1 VQIQVFQGER
11 EIAAY
16 NRKLGMFEL
25 AGLASAK
32 RDSVAATRAIVP
44 TAAGKTDGG
53 PQIEIAF
60 DIDANG
66 IVNVSAKDLGTG
78 KEQSVQITGGSA
90 LPKEDIEKMV
100 RDAEQYAVKD
110 RKRRE
115 EAEVRNQA
123 DTLVY
128 STEKFLG
135 ENEDK
140 VPEDIKSEVRQALAE
155 VKKALESNDTDA
167 IKSATGRAAQVSQK
181 MGTATYQQAQAQQ
194 ANPTADSAGDSTGTA
209 DDEVVEEEIVD
220 DGDIDAIEID
230 ASASGAHATATEVPG
245 SVRSAQAPDSA
256 RHSPPR
262 NRRISRRS

>member
-1 VQIQVFQGER
+1 MIERNTTIPTKRSETFTTAEDNQPSVQIQVFQGER

-16 NRKLGMFEL
+16 NKKLGMFEL
-25 AGLASAK
+25 AGIAPSPRGL
-32 RDSVAATRAIVP
+32 
-44 TAAGKTDGG
+44 
-53 PQIEIAF
+53 PQIEVTF

-78 KEQSVQITGGSA
+78 KQQSVQITGGSA

-100 RDAEQYAVKD
+100 RDAEQYAEED

-115 EAEVRNQA
+115 EAEIRNQA

-140 VPEDIKSEVRQALAE
+140 VPDDIKSEVREALAE

-167 IKSATGRAAQVSQK
+167 IRSATERAAQVSQK
-181 MGTATYQQAQAQQ
+181 MGTAIYAQAQQAQQAQAQQ
-194 ANPTADSAGDSTGTA
+194 SEDGSADGSTQTPA
-209 DDEVVEEEIVD
+209 DDDVVEAEIVD
-220 DGDIDAIEID
+220 EDSPGEG
-230 ASASGAHATATEVPG
+230 GAA
-245 SVRSAQAPDSA
+245 
-256 RHSPPR
+256 
-262 NRRISRRS
+262 